1 MYVRVAQVGADAVA
15 AVFFAHAV
23 QAVCHQIKGFV
34 PFHFLPAVIRAAH
47 WLAQP
52 LGVIVQVLQG
62 DLTRETTDAIVTA
75 ANRTLSGG
83 NQAGFGGGVDG
94 AIHRAAGPE
103 LLAACSALGGCD
115 HGDAVATAPAKLAA
129 KIVVHAVGPIWGTH
143 EGREDE
149 LLVSAHRR
157 SLEVATEHGCRSI
170 SFPAISCGVYK
181 FPVERA
187 AKLALG
193 TIVAYLA
200 EATGPVQLVRYLLYS
215 EADYGV
221 FVGALWELAE
231 SEERLQLEI

>member
-1 MYVRVAQVGADAVA
+1 MIEAS
-15 AVFFAHAV
+15 
-23 QAVCHQIKGFV
+23 
-34 PFHFLPAVIRAAH
+34 IRGRR
-47 WLAQP
+47 L
-52 LGVIVQVLQG
+52 QVLQG

-94 AIHRAAGPE
+94 AIHRAAGPK
-103 LLAACSALGGCD
+103 LLEACSALGGCD
-115 HGDAVATAPAKLAA
+115 HGDAVATKPANLGS

-143 EGREDE
+143 QGREDD

-157 SLEVATEHGCRSI
+157 SLEVAAENGCSSV

-193 TIVAYLA
+193 AIVSFLTEE
-200 EATGPVQLVRYLLYS
+200 EAPIDLVRYLLYS

-231 SEERLQLEI
+231 SEEELDLNE